1 MSEIPVLGHPALL
14 FAERCDRGT
23 LRQENQDSIL
33 HVRIA
38 LGDLL
43 IVADGIG
50 GYLGKV
56 TASRL
61 VVEQF
66 YVHLAA
72 LPREYPASSALR
84 EAAALANAKLL
95 ATPRVSEIPNVRLGC
110 TVVVALLQQDANGPC
125 AWVGHIG
132 DSRAYLV
139 RVGRL
144 HRLTSDHSAVQS
156 LLDRNL
162 ISQEEARHH
171 PDIPVLTRSLG
182 RQANVDIDIE
192 QHPLGIGDTLLLC
205 SDGLWSCVPQH
216 EIEEMAAS
224 PTLENAAGDLLNRAL
239 EAGGHDNISI
249 EMARVIPPPA
259 VAPRRSSLPLAFKW
273 IVAIFLLAIVGLCVL
288 AYFAFWGN

>member
-1 MSEIPVLGHPALL
+1 MSEIPVLAHPALL
-14 FAERCDRGT
+14 FTEKCDRGT
-23 LRQENQDSIL
+23 LRQENQDSVL

-50 GYLGKV
+50 GYTGRV

-61 VVEQF
+61 VVDQF
-66 YVHLAA
+66 HKHLAV
-72 LPREYPASSALR
+72 LPCEYPASDALR

-95 ATPRVSEIPNVRLGC
+95 ATPRESEIPNVRMGC
-110 TVVVALLQQDANGPC
+110 TVVAALLQQDANGPC

-182 RQANVDIDIE
+182 RQTKVEIDIE

-205 SDGLWSCVPQH
+205 SDGLWGYVPEL
-216 EIEEMAAS
+216 EIEEIAAS
-224 PTLENAAGDLLNRAL
+224 PTLENAANDLLNRAL
-239 EAGGHDNISI
+239 AAGGHDNISI

-259 VAPRRSSLPLAFKW
+259 VAPRRSSLPSAFKW
-273 IVAIFLLAIVGLCVL
+273 ILAIFLLAIVGLCVL